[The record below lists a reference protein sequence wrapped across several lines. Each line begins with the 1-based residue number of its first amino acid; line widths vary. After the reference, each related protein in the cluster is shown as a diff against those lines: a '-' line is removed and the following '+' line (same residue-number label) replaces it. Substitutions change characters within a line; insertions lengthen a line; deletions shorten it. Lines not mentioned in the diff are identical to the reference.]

1 MFCRPLRQL
10 VLALHLGLFVIFTL
24 LTTWAKGRRLMV
36 ERMREGAMPIKVF
49 ILNNEYMGMV
59 RQWQSLFY
67 DKRYSNTDL
76 HTSIGSRIPD
86 FVMMAEAY
94 GCLGL
99 RCERPEDVD
108 DVIRQALE
116 CNDRP
121 VVIDF
126 VVERDAMVWPM
137 VPAGVSN
144 DLITMARDITP
155 VWDRDDDD
163 ADDNSVTTF
172 NVHQLYLTAHSVVFE
187 AMLLRNGNTR
197 EAQERRVVIRDLSA
211 KTVHSLLLFIYTGAL
226 AAEED
231 FTLELLSAADK
242 VCPALFG

>member
-1 MFCRPLRQL
+1 MCIRDSSDPEHLHPQYVIERLGELSGPDAFYASGVGQHQMWAAQLIRYERPNAWLNSGGAGTMGYSVPAAMGAKAANPEAVVWAIDGDGCFQMTNQE
-10 VLALHLGLFVIFTL
+10 LATCVINDI
-24 LTTWAKGRRLMV
+24 
-36 ERMREGAMPIKVF
+36 PIKVA
-49 ILNNEYMGMV
+49 IINNSSLGMV

-137 VPAGVSN
+137 VPAGLSN
-144 DLITMARDITP
+144 DLIQVAKDTAPD
-155 VWDRDDDD
+155 WDREE
-163 ADDNSVTTF
+163 SCL
-172 NVHQLYLTAHSVVFE
+172 LYTSPSP
-187 AMLLRNGNTR
+187 
-197 EAQERRVVIRDLSA
+197 RD
-211 KTVHSLLLFIYTGAL
+211 
-226 AAEED
+226 
-231 FTLELLSAADK
+231 
-242 VCPALFG
+242 